1 VDSQVKLRGL
11 RVELGEIESVM
22 NSYPGVRT
30 SVCVVA
36 HGQTDYL
43 AAYFTAER
51 EVDPAELRA
60 HLSSYLTAY
69 MVPQAIMQL
78 DEMPLTANGKVDKK
92 ALPEIREARA
102 SREPKRPTTELQQT
116 LLGIY
121 RKALGQ
127 EDVGVDDDFFEM
139 GGTSLTAAKVMMAAM
154 VEDIPVVYQDVFDA
168 PTVEA
173 LERVILAKRGVE
185 PQAQEAAS
193 STAPA
198 QAAAGVPVQPAA
210 LRYNTIEHVGE
221 VRPGELGDVLLTG
234 STGFLGMH
242 VLKDLLDSTDGVIYC
257 LVRDADVSAEERLVM
272 SMFYYFEEDL
282 KPQLGNR
289 VVVLHGD
296 ITDVESLRLASAAR
310 FQTVINCAAS
320 VKHFASLEFLKR
332 VNTEGV
338 RNLARMC
345 VEKGAR
351 LIHVSTVSVAGDILG
366 DQPHPPVLTED
377 KLELGQET
385 ESNGYVH
392 SKYLA
397 EKIILEMIDE
407 EGLDAKIM
415 RVGNLMSRQLD
426 GEFQANFATN
436 NFMST
441 LRSYV
446 ALGGF
451 PVDEMDMED
460 EFSPIDEVAR
470 AIVLLSGTD
479 GRFTVFHPY
488 NSHHVEMG
496 NIILAM
502 QQCGIDIDVVE
513 DDEFIRRLRK
523 ALADEAINAYVSPL
537 VNYNLDDDEIRYELE
552 SDNRFTV
559 KALYRLGFQWSI
571 TELGYLR
578 KAIEMMQLLGFFDM

>member
-1 VDSQVKLRGL
+1 
-11 RVELGEIESVM
+11 
-22 NSYPGVRT
+22 
-30 SVCVVA
+30 
-36 HGQTDYL
+36 
-43 AAYFTAER
+43 
-51 EVDPAELRA
+51 
-60 HLSSYLTAY
+60 
-69 MVPQAIMQL
+69 
-78 DEMPLTANGKVDKK
+78 
-92 ALPEIREARA
+92 
-102 SREPKRPTTELQQT
+102 
-116 LLGIY
+116 
-121 RKALGQ
+121 
-127 EDVGVDDDFFEM
+127 
-139 GGTSLTAAKVMMAAM
+139 
-154 VEDIPVVYQDVFDA
+154 
-168 PTVEA
+168 
-173 LERVILAKRGVE
+173 
-185 PQAQEAAS
+185 
-193 STAPA
+193 
-198 QAAAGVPVQPAA
+198 
-210 LRYNTIEHVGE
+210 
-221 VRPGELGDVLLTG
+221 
-234 STGFLGMH
+234 
-242 VLKDLLDSTDGVIYC
+242 
-257 LVRDADVSAEERLVM
+257 
-272 SMFYYFEEDL
+272 
-282 KPQLGNR
+282 
-289 VVVLHGD
+289 
-296 ITDVESLRLASAAR
+296 
-310 FQTVINCAAS
+310 
-320 VKHFASLEFLKR
+320 
-332 VNTEGV
+332 
-338 RNLARMC
+338 MC

>member
-1 VDSQVKLRGL
+1 
-11 RVELGEIESVM
+11 
-22 NSYPGVRT
+22 
-30 SVCVVA
+30 
-36 HGQTDYL
+36 
-43 AAYFTAER
+43 
-51 EVDPAELRA
+51 
-60 HLSSYLTAY
+60 
-69 MVPQAIMQL
+69 
-78 DEMPLTANGKVDKK
+78 
-92 ALPEIREARA
+92 
-102 SREPKRPTTELQQT
+102 
-116 LLGIY
+116 
-121 RKALGQ
+121 
-127 EDVGVDDDFFEM
+127 
-139 GGTSLTAAKVMMAAM
+139 MMAAM

-185 PQAQEAAS
+185 PQVQEAAS

-198 QAAAGVPVQPAA
+198 QADAGVPVQPAA

-242 VLKDLLDSTDGVIYC
+242 VLKDLLDSTDDVIYC